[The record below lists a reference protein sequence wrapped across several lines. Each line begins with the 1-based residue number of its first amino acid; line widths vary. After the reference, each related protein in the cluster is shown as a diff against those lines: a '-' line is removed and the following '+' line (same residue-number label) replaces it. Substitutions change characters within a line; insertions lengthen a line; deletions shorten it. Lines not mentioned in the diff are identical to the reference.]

1 MTKFKN
7 KKMIHMTKRWKEKS
21 EKKKK
26 MSHLFQG
33 YIKAKQ
39 IIIHGMS
46 AVVLPGD
53 FNQSTIRGKLLTD
66 KDFMF
71 PTTHPAHTPMKS
83 SFVLFLGTCSHEQT
97 NATHSMWVCYFLTKA
112 D

>member
-1 MTKFKN
+1 
-7 KKMIHMTKRWKEKS
+7 
-21 EKKKK
+21 
-26 MSHLFQG
+26 
-33 YIKAKQ
+33 
-39 IIIHGMS
+39 MS